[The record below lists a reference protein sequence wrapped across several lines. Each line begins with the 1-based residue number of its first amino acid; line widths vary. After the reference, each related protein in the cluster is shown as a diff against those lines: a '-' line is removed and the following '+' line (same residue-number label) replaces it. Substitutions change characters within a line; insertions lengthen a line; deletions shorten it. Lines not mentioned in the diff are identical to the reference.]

1 MFKVNDWFNRLRE
14 SSSGTPIKD
23 NIKRIWLLVGA
34 VFLGISLILFGNSG
48 DQPPPQAEKKIIDIG
63 ETGNQNTVT
72 AKKSLMAAEE
82 DALAAKLQ
90 VMLEKIEGSGDV
102 RVTVRLATSARED
115 YAVNTNTGSKTTVEK
130 DQGGGTRTIN
140 ENSGTNQ
147 LVITRDDQG
156 EIPVVE
162 MESASKVAGVL
173 VVAAGAGKPMVK
185 ERIFE
190 AVRVALN
197 VEPHRILVMPAEGG
211 TGK

>member
-14 SSSGTPIKD
+14 SNSGTPIKD
-23 NIKRIWLLVGA
+23 SMKRIWILVGA
-34 VFLGISLILFGNSG
+34 VFLGISLILLGNSG
-48 DQPPPQAEKKIIDIG
+48 DQPPPQQEKSIIDTR
-63 ETGNQNTVT
+63 ETDSQKVNVR
-72 AKKSLMAAEE
+72 KSLMATEE
-82 DALAAKLQ
+82 DTLAAKLE

-102 RVTVRLATSARED
+102 RVTVRLATSAKEA
-115 YAVNTNTGSKTTVEK
+115 YAVNTTTGSKTTVEK

-147 LVITRDDQG
+147 LVLTKDDKG

-173 VVAAGAGKPMVK
+173 VVAAGARNPMVK

-211 TGK
+211 NGK